1 MKKYLT
7 FDSVAYSMSLLTF
20 LFIAVTLC
28 SACMQLQKRTAHARF
43 MPEQIN
49 ILNELEKPL

>member
-7 FDSVAYSMSLLTF
+7 FDSVAYSMALLTF

-28 SACMQLQKRTAHARF
+28 SACVQLHERTHAQTVSIF
-43 MPEQIN
+43 D
-49 ILNELEKPL
+49 ELEKPL

>member
-1 MKKYLT
+1 MKKYFT

-28 SACMQLQKRTAHARF
+28 SACMHLQKRTAHAHF
-43 MPEQIN
+43 TPEQIN

>member
-7 FDSVAYSMSLLTF
+7 FDSVAYLMSLLTF

-28 SACMQLQKRTAHARF
+28 SACMHLQKRTAHF
-43 MPEQIN
+43 TPEQIN